1 VTQGRGDRQRGQASV
16 ELALVLPVVVLLALI
31 VGQAAA
37 LGRDQLLVV
46 HAAREA
52 VRAAAT
58 DPDPGAALSA
68 ARGAAALEPDRVSV
82 RQHGRGERG
91 SRVTVTV
98 TYRAPTAVPVVGAV
112 LGDVSLTSS
121 ATMRVE

>member
-1 VTQGRGDRQRGQASV
+1 
-16 ELALVLPVVVLLALI
+16 
-31 VGQAAA
+31 
-37 LGRDQLLVV
+37 
-46 HAAREA
+46 
-52 VRAAAT
+52 
-58 DPDPGAALSA
+58 
-68 ARGAAALEPDRVSV
+68 V